1 MISIEGDP
9 LNSNQPL
16 ISAFIICQN
25 EERQILRC
33 LTSVCWCDEIIV
45 VDSGSTDNTLE
56 ICRDFAA
63 RSPKAVK
70 ITHHPWSGYVAQ
82 KRFALSLCSGRWVLN
97 LDADEEVSHEL
108 AIEIQTLIKN
118 DTINR
123 LTHNGFYLNR
133 VIFFLNRWWRKGA
146 WYPEYRL
153 RLCRREDTTWG
164 GRDPHEKASVTGKTS
179 RCKGELY
186 HYSFTDLSDYIRR
199 VTTLALT
206 AATTMHERGEGSSLF
221 KLAAR
226 PLARFF
232 KFFVVKRGF
241 REGRA
246 GLIVALIEGFSVLV
260 KYAKLWELGASS
272 GGNSDTLNER
282 KEPR

>member
-1 MISIEGDP
+1 MTD
-9 LNSNQPL
+9 PL

-33 LTSVCWCDEIIV
+33 LKSIAWCDEIIV
-45 VDSGSTDNTLE
+45 VDSGSTDNTLQ

-63 RSPKAVK
+63 SFPKDVK
-70 ITHHPWSGYVAQ
+70 ITYQAWSGYVAQ
-82 KRFALSLCSGRWVLN
+82 KRFALSLCTGRWVLN
-97 LDADEEVSHEL
+97 LDADEEVSPLL
-108 AIEIQTLIKN
+108 AREIQALIRSDAN
-118 DTINR
+118 IR
-123 LTHNGFYLNR
+123 LSYNGFYLNR

-153 RLCRREDTTWG
+153 RLCRREATTWG

-206 AATTMHERGEGSSLF
+206 AANTMHERGERSSLF
-221 KLAAR
+221 KLLGR

-246 GLIVALIEGFSVLV
+246 GLMVALIESFSVLV
-260 KYAKLWELGASS
+260 KYAKLWELDVDKG
-272 GGNSDTLNER
+272 
-282 KEPR
+282 